1 LIRTSRRDVRF
12 LSTSN
17 SLVLAMRI
25 SRSLYR
31 STLVAALVAPVL
43 FSQRANAQETD
54 RNAFDYTAS
63 LAAGH
68 TVNIRNVNGGIEV
81 ERSTSDRVEIRAEK
95 RWRRGDPD
103 DVRIVQVAGRA
114 GDIMVCA
121 LWNDAECTADGI
133 KSTRRNSW
141 NDRNDVS
148 VHFTLRVPDGVH
160 VSVNTVNGG
169 IVVERVSGTVDAI
182 TVNGNIDA
190 RSTDGPVSAR
200 TVNGSI
206 NAAMGSLGSDDLR
219 YDTVNGTITLELPSG
234 SNADLDISTVNGSV
248 NTDFPVTVQGTI
260 SRKRLRGTIGAG
272 GRSLKAST
280 VNGSVSLRRPD

>member
-1 LIRTSRRDVRF
+1 M
-12 LSTSN
+12 
-17 SLVLAMRI
+17 LVPRLFH
-25 SRSLYR
+25 RSA
-31 STLVAALVAPVL
+31 LVAALIASAL
-43 FSQRANAQETD
+43 IANRAHAQETD
-54 RNAFDYTAS
+54 RNAFSYDAS
-63 LAAGH
+63 LASGR

-81 ERSTSDRVEIRAEK
+81 ERSASNRVEIRAEK

-103 DVRIVQVAGRA
+103 DVRIVQVAGRD

-121 LWNDAECTADGI
+121 LWNEAECTADGI
-133 KSTRRNSW
+133 KSTRRNGSW

-182 TVNGNIDA
+182 TVNGSIDA
-190 RSTDGPVSAR
+190 RSTDGPVHAR

-219 YDTVNGTITLELPSG
+219 YETVNGAITLELPS
-234 SNADLDISTVNGSV
+234 SINADLDISTVTGSV

-280 VNGSVSLRRPD
+280 VNGSVSLRRAG

>member
-1 LIRTSRRDVRF
+1 MR
-12 LSTSN
+12 LSH
-17 SLVLAMRI
+17 LLHC
-25 SRSLYR
+25 
-31 STLVAALVAPVL
+31 STLVAALIAPVVL
-43 FSQRANAQETD
+43 PQRVQAQETE
-54 RNAFDYTAS
+54 RNAFSYDAA
-63 LAAGH
+63 LATGR
-68 TVNIRNVNGGIEV
+68 TVNIRNVNGAIAV
-81 ERSTSDRVEIRAEK
+81 ERSTSNRVEIRAEK

-103 DVRIVQVAGRA
+103 DVRIVQVAGRD
-114 GDIMVCA
+114 GGIMVCA

-160 VSVNTVNGG
+160 VNVNTVNGG
-169 IVVERVSGTVDAI
+169 IVVERVSGMVDAV
-182 TVNGNIDA
+182 TVNGSIDA
-190 RSTDGPVSAR
+190 RSSDGPVHAR

-219 YDTVNGTITLELPSG
+219 YETVNGAITLELPS
-234 SNADLDISTVNGSV
+234 SINADLDISTVNGSV
-248 NTDFPVTVQGTI
+248 NTDFPVTVQGAI

-280 VNGSVSLRRPD
+280 VNGSVSLRRTG